1 MTQAELARRNGI
13 GLTHARRALRGEFH
27 NITQDILDIGSLAG
41 GARAKAVIGWN
52 TKTGEVVSAQFNLP
66 DGYEHWL
73 LKFDVGEAGLINSLA
88 GFGRIEYAHYLMAIA
103 AGVHMNECR
112 LLEENGRAHFMTK
125 RFDRRGNEKMHM
137 QTLCDLTHL
146 DFNMPHVHSYEQYL
160 RTVLDLQLD
169 TPCLQQAWLRAA
181 FNVAI
186 VNCDDH
192 IKNLAFIQESN
203 GKWTRQHQILIG
215 GKAWNITSTDL
226 LDLAAAY
233 DIRQPK
239 QLLHQVAHTVAQWP
253 MFARQIGVTPLD
265 IDRIQSFQQS
275 VQFVNSSL

>member
-1 MTQAELARRNGI
+1 M
-13 GLTHARRALRGEFH
+13 
-27 NITQDILDIGSLAG
+27 
-41 GARAKAVIGWN
+41 
-52 TKTGEVVSAQFNLP
+52 VSAQFNLP

-73 LKFDVGEAGLINSLA
+73 LKFDVGEGW
-88 GFGRIEYAHYLMAIA
+88 
-103 AGVHMNECR
+103 
-112 LLEENGRAHFMTK
+112 LLEENCRAHFMTK

-137 QTLCDLTHL
+137 QTLCGLAHL

-169 TPCLQQAWLRAA
+169 APCLQQAWLRAA
-181 FNVAI
+181 LNVAI

-192 IKNLAFIQESN
+192 TKNLAFIQDSN
-203 GKWTRQHQILIG
+203 GKWTRQHQMLIG

-226 LDLAAAY
+226 LELAAAY

-239 QLLHQVAHTVAQWP
+239 QLLHQVAHSVALWP
-253 MFARQIGVTPLD
+253 MFARQAGVTALE

-275 VQFVNSSL
+275 VQSVN